1 MLLCVLPVLLVTLF
15 ATSAWTPWAI
25 LWYVLIL
32 VFVILIKN
40 TNPRLRI
47 DQALRFFWG
56 PVLVLSL
63 VGIVLAAVGL

>member
-1 MLLCVLPVLLVTLF
+1 VLLVTLF
-15 ATSAWTPWAI
+15 FASAWSPWAI

-32 VFVILIKN
+32 VVLILIKN